1 MISDKR
7 IFELAEPFGEF
18 RFGDAQGDKRIGFA
32 RVVEAEA
39 QSNARAH
46 YLALKANKEMLTAET
61 ARADK
66 AEKQRDELLAA
77 LKHYGTHLPDCDWLR
92 KVEESDQSGELPN
105 ECSCGL
111 ANVKGG
117 V

>member
-66 AEKQRDELLAA
+66 AEKQRDELLKALEGLA
-77 LKHYGTHLPDCDWLR
+77 LK
-92 KVEESDQSGELPN
+92 VERDFAYACTPMQLVKAR
-105 ECSCGL
+105 CVL
-111 ANVKGG
+111 KLVKGG
-117 V
+117 A

>member
-1 MISDKR
+1 MKPIEPFGYFR
-7 IFELAEPFGEF
+7 AEPFGWT
-18 RFGDAQGDKRIGFA
+18 AC
-32 RVVEAEA
+32 
-39 QSNARAH
+39 
-46 YLALKANKEMLTAET
+46 AET
-61 ARADK
+61 DDGAVPLYDK
-66 AEKQRDELLAA
+66 AAIDGLVKQRDELLAA